1 MRSATG
7 RLSLRSKTHGAASL
21 YFLFGTLYH
30 AEGPAGEGQLALD
43 EVLGW
48 EDAVEEFDPQARLP
62 TRETIGEDAPA
73 GEEEPDAYTLQVR
86 RMRDLRRRAI
96 VFLVLLALA
105 IGLMLLVFTRR

>member
-7 RLSLRSKTHGAASL
+7 KLSLRSETHGTASL

-30 AEGPAGEGQLALD
+30 AEGPGGEGRAALD

-62 TRETIGEDAPA
+62 TRETIGEDAPG

-86 RMRDLRRRAI
+86 RLRDLRRRAI